1 MVRHIAS
8 NALTLLIVAL
18 ILLGGVI
25 VWGKVEFDRPGSFTE
40 DAIFEVVDLVRM
52 EGLAEIKR
60 YMHEE
65 GRHPLAHLITNIH
78 VAQDADGVRLRC
90 RGVFPISAPGGGPGH
105 RVFHGSYYD
114 RVVKTSAGWRI
125 KERTFSAARLPCGS
139 PGS

>member
-1 MVRHIAS
+1 MKPLDLEDRLDLHELAARYGDIIDDRDWQ
-8 NALTLLIVAL
+8 AL
-18 ILLGGVI
+18 
-25 VWGKVEFDRPGSFTE
+25 DRIFTE
-40 DAIFEVVDLVRM
+40 DAIFEVIDLVRM

>member
-1 MVRHIAS
+1 MKPLDLEDRLDLHELAARYGDNIDDRDWQ
-8 NALTLLIVAL
+8 AL
-18 ILLGGVI
+18 
-25 VWGKVEFDRPGSFTE
+25 DRIFTE

-78 VAQDADGVRLRC
+78 VVQDADDIRLRS

-114 RVVKTSAGWRI
+114 RVVKTPAGWRI
-125 KERTFSAARLPCGS
+125 KERTFSAARLPWGS

>member
-1 MVRHIAS
+1 MKPLDLEDRLDLHELAARYGDIIDDRDWQ
-8 NALTLLIVAL
+8 AL
-18 ILLGGVI
+18 
-25 VWGKVEFDRPGSFTE
+25 DRVFTE
-40 DAIFEVVDLVRM
+40 DAVFEVIDLVCM

-78 VAQDADGVRLRC
+78 VAQDADDIRLRS

-114 RVVKTSAGWRI
+114 RVVKTPAGWRI
-125 KERTFSAARLPCGS
+125 KERIFSAARLPGGS

>member
-1 MVRHIAS
+1 MKPLDLEDRLDLHELAARYGDNIDDRDWQ
-8 NALTLLIVAL
+8 AL
-18 ILLGGVI
+18 
-25 VWGKVEFDRPGSFTE
+25 DRIFTE
-40 DAIFEVVDLVRM
+40 DAIFEVIDLVRM

>member
-1 MVRHIAS
+1 MKPLALEDR
-8 NALTLLIVAL
+8 LTLHELAARYGDNIDDRDWQAL
-18 ILLGGVI
+18 
-25 VWGKVEFDRPGSFTE
+25 DRIFTE

>member
-1 MVRHIAS
+1 MKPLDLEDRLDLHELAARYGDNIDDRDWQ
-8 NALTLLIVAL
+8 AL
-18 ILLGGVI
+18 
-25 VWGKVEFDRPGSFTE
+25 DRIFTE